1 MYFKSKCTKISLTVF
16 KVISKLKILQLF
28 SCFESNFKWEKC
40 LACKVCTSN
49 LQKGRGAKDGAILP
63 SHVHHSE
70 PKLKI
75 PFWIIV
81 EKNQGLSY
89 ISYGH

>member
-1 MYFKSKCTKISLTVF
+1 MTLF
-16 KVISKLKILQLF
+16 KVISKLEILQLF
-28 SCFESNFKWEKC
+28 SYYSQQILNQISNDNHALHVKYV
-40 LACKVCTSN
+40 LQIPNV
-49 LQKGRGAKDGAILP
+49 QKGRGAKDGAILP